1 MFQLFKGKRNEKRS
15 LKLPPGLSKKDQRRV
30 QEVIDRAKKNDGIP
44 RTAQQSI
51 PFDRMFPDGICRIG
65 SFYTKT
71 IQFQD
76 INYQLAQQED
86 KTAIFEEWCGFL
98 NFFDSSIHF
107 ELSFMNMTTD
117 AESFEAGIRIP
128 YRKDAFNSVRDEYSE
143 MLKNQLAQGN
153 NGLTKTKFLTFGIEA
168 DSMKQAKPRLEHVQN
183 DLLNNFKQL
192 GVRAEVLNGYERLK
206 LMHDMSGTAPRT
218 ALAFAAAYA
227 MAMGSVHPMAGS
239 SSSFRILTNCA
250 YLTSDLFMLTSYI
263 PKRFRYCKVNC
274 STTGL

>member
-15 LKLPPGLSKKDQRRV
+15 LKLPANLSRKDQKRV
-30 QEVIDRAKKNDGIP
+30 QEVIDRAKKDDGIP

-65 SFYTKT
+65 NNYYTKT

-107 ELSFMNMTTD
+107 ELSFMNMSTD
-117 AESFEAGIRIP
+117 ADSFEASIRIP
-128 YRKDAFNSVRDEYSE
+128 LQNDGFDSVREEYSE
-143 MLKNQLAQGN
+143 MLRNQLAQGN
-153 NGLTKTKFLTFGIEA
+153 NGLTKTKYLTFGIEA

-192 GVRAEVLNGYERLK
+192 GVRAEV
-206 LMHDMSGTAPRT
+206 
-218 ALAFAAAYA
+218 
-227 MAMGSVHPMAGS
+227 
-239 SSSFRILTNCA
+239 
-250 YLTSDLFMLTSYI
+250 
-263 PKRFRYCKVNC
+263 RY
-274 STTGL
+274 G